1 MGHPPLSPLAG
12 NGPQLRLPS
21 AAEDLIERICREKSL
36 LPPDPVARKAL
47 AGLGEAA
54 ALDVVRKV
62 SSRRTKNLSAPI
74 MYMASRPDAAQA
86 STHASA
92 CFPHSPS
99 SGPNSVAAEEPHS
112 CTPRFEGSLP
122 SGQMAS
128 PQLVALGRLEFR
140 KAFLIL
146 SYIGRNKLEE
156 MISVD
161 FIEKIQLWPMKQFE
175 LEVWKEVGSK
185 CISELDRRK
194 NMDWDSGKAHV
205 YHCHVD
211 LERNFTF
218 KGPYLQLQRTHL
230 QRILGDD
237 NVLLVKFTDE
247 MSGEKRSSCSFQISN
262 SVYHKVA
269 EEGIFVGLRWYQFF
283 VFKDGGKEKK
293 KSPTSSPVKCYFVRM
308 ESNWGV
314 DQEKAYILS
323 DKFIHEART
332 VFMHIHTVSSLSKYM
347 ARFSLILSKTI
358 KLDIDLSSIHVEV
371 IDDIPC
377 VDDNGN
383 ILCGENGDPMIHTDG
398 TGFISED
405 LAMKCPQHIYRGKCS
420 IPTDIQKCLGGAE
433 ALERLLGTAQC
444 RSLTS
449 EVPLLIQFRMFNNGR
464 AVKGTLLL
472 NKLLPPETIQ
482 VRRSMI
488 KVKSDPNISYI
499 QSCNSIEI
507 VATSNQPKRT
517 CLSRHLIVL
526 LHYGGVPKEFFL
538 ELLMN
543 SLDDAQNARYSKQAA
558 LRVALKYGDMDD
570 FLVSRMILCG
580 MPLDEP
586 YLQFRLSIL
595 MREERKSLKTGKLPV
610 MDCYYLMGTVD
621 PTGLLKP
628 NEVCVI
634 LENGQVSGDV
644 LVYKHPGLHFGDVHV
659 LTATYNKDL
668 EKFVGYSKYAI
679 FFPTKGPRSLADE
692 MANSDFDGD
701 MYWVSRNSQ
710 LLQYFRSSM
719 PWTPTP
725 SNMRGIQQKKPI
737 EFSSKEL
744 ERELF
749 QQFLINRFKPSN
761 TVSMASDCWLSYMDR
776 LLTLGDECAEEKECL
791 KEKILQLVNIY
802 YDALDAPKSG
812 VKVEVPIELKA
823 EKYPHYMERSNSY
836 TSMSIL
842 GLIFDK
848 VSSVQTED
856 PPSNGISKLPCFTE
870 EPSQSCLLLWSQRY
884 SNYLKEMKQV
894 MEMKH
899 ETKDSKN
906 EMADEIIQKYKLLL
920 YGAAEFDESPR
931 KLEDIWDEALAI
943 YNNAYDYAERCQA
956 VGRCSFAWKVAGR
969 ALCML
974 HASRQGEKCTIPCS
988 ITALK
993 EILR

>member
-21 AAEDLIERICREKSL
+21 AVEDLIERISREKSL

-54 ALDVVRKV
+54 AMDVLRKV
-62 SSRRTKNLSAPI
+62 ASCRIKNLSALI

-92 CFPHSPS
+92 CFPHSPT
-99 SGPNSVAAEEPHS
+99 SGPNSAAAEEPHA

-122 SGQMAS
+122 SGQTAS

-175 LEVWKEVGSK
+175 SEVWEEVGSK

-218 KGPYLQLQRTHL
+218 KGPYFQLQRTHL

-237 NVLLVKFTDE
+237 NVLLVKFSEE
-247 MSGEKRSSCSFQISN
+247 MSGEKGSSRSFQISD

-293 KSPTSSPVKCYFVRM
+293 KSPTGSPVKCYFVRM

-358 KLDIDLSSIHVEV
+358 KLDIDLSSVHVEV

-383 ILCGENGDPMIHTDG
+383 IVCGDNGDPMIHTDG

-420 IPTDIQKCLGGAE
+420 IPTDIQKFLGGAE
-433 ALERLLGTAQC
+433 ALERRLGD

-449 EVPLLIQFRMFNNGR
+449 EVPLLIQFRMFNNGK

-482 VRRSMI
+482 VRPSMI
-488 KVKSDPNISYI
+488 KVESDPSISYI
-499 QSCNSIEI
+499 QSCNSLEI

-580 MPLDEP
+580 IPLDEP

-610 MDCYYLMGTVD
+610 TDCYYLMGTVD

-644 LVYKHPGLHFGDVHV
+644 LVYKHPGLHFGDIHV

-710 LLQYFRSSM
+710 LLQYFRSSL

-725 SNMRGIQQKKPI
+725 SSMRGPRGIQQKEPI

-812 VKVEVPIELKA
+812 LKVEVPIELKA

-836 TSMSIL
+836 TSTSIL
-842 GLIFDK
+842 GLIFDT
-848 VSSVQTED
+848 VNSVQTED
-856 PPSNGISKLPCFTE
+856 PPSNGISKLPCFAE
-870 EPSQSCLLLWSQRY
+870 ESSQSCLLLWSQRY

-920 YGAAEFDESPR
+920 YGAAEFEESPR
-931 KLEDIWDEALAI
+931 KLEDIWDEARAI
-943 YNNAYDYAERCQA
+943 YNIAYGHTERCQA
-956 VGRCSFAWKVAGR
+956 VGRCSFAWNVAGR

-974 HASRQGEKCTIPCS
+974 HASRQGEKCSIPCS
-988 ITALK
+988 TTVLK
-993 EILR
+993 EILG

>member
-21 AAEDLIERICREKSL
+21 AVEDLIERISREKSL

-54 ALDVVRKV
+54 AMDVLRKV
-62 SSRRTKNLSAPI
+62 ASCRIKNLSALI

-92 CFPHSPS
+92 CFPHSPT
-99 SGPNSVAAEEPHS
+99 SGPNSAAEEPHA

-122 SGQMAS
+122 SGQTAS

-146 SYIGRNKLEE
+146 SYIGR
-156 MISVD
+156 IWTG
-161 FIEKIQLWPMKQFE
+161 IP
-175 LEVWKEVGSK
+175 
-185 CISELDRRK
+185 
-194 NMDWDSGKAHV
+194 
-205 YHCHVD
+205 
-211 LERNFTF
+211 
-218 KGPYLQLQRTHL
+218 GPYFQLQRTHL

-237 NVLLVKFTDE
+237 NVLLVKFSEE
-247 MSGEKRSSCSFQISN
+247 MSGEKGSSRSFQISD

-283 VFKDGGKEKK
+283 GWWQREEEK
-293 KSPTSSPVKCYFVRM
+293 P
-308 ESNWGV
+308 NW
-314 DQEKAYILS
+314 LS
-323 DKFIHEART
+323 CKMLFCSHGIQ
-332 VFMHIHTVSSLSKYM
+332 LG
-347 ARFSLILSKTI
+347 FSLILSKTI
-358 KLDIDLSSIHVEV
+358 KLDIDLSSVHVEV

-383 ILCGENGDPMIHTDG
+383 IVCGDNGDPMIHTDG

-420 IPTDIQKCLGGAE
+420 IPTDIQKFLGGAE
-433 ALERLLGTAQC
+433 ALERRLGD

-449 EVPLLIQFRMFNNGR
+449 EVPLLIQFRMFNNGK

-482 VRRSMI
+482 VRPSMI
-488 KVKSDPNISYI
+488 KVESDPSISYI
-499 QSCNSIEI
+499 QSCNSLEI

-580 MPLDEP
+580 IPLDEP

-610 MDCYYLMGTVD
+610 TDCYYLMGTVD

-644 LVYKHPGLHFGDVHV
+644 LVYKHPGLHFGDIHV

-701 MYWVSRNSQ
+701 M
-710 LLQYFRSSM
+710 SSL

-725 SNMRGIQQKKPI
+725 SSMRGPRGIQQKEPI

-812 VKVEVPIELKA
+812 LKVEVPIELKA

-836 TSMSIL
+836 TSTSIL
-842 GLIFDK
+842 GLIFDTVYRNFLVLRK
-848 VSSVQTED
+848 S
-856 PPSNGISKLPCFTE
+856 
-870 EPSQSCLLLWSQRY
+870 LLSLACY
-884 SNYLKEMKQV
+884 C
-894 MEMKH
+894 
-899 ETKDSKN
+899 
-906 EMADEIIQKYKLLL
+906 
-920 YGAAEFDESPR
+920 GAKGTA
-931 KLEDIWDEALAI
+931 
-943 YNNAYDYAERCQA
+943 
-956 VGRCSFAWKVAGR
+956 
-969 ALCML
+969 
-974 HASRQGEKCTIPCS
+974 TI
-988 ITALK
+988 
-993 EILR
+993 

>member
-21 AAEDLIERICREKSL
+21 AVEDLIERISREKSL

-54 ALDVVRKV
+54 AMDVLRKV
-62 SSRRTKNLSAPI
+62 ASCRIKNLSALI

-92 CFPHSPS
+92 CFPHSPT
-99 SGPNSVAAEEPHS
+99 SGPNSAAEEPHA

-122 SGQMAS
+122 SGQTAS

-146 SYIGRNKLEE
+146 SYIGR
-156 MISVD
+156 IWTG
-161 FIEKIQLWPMKQFE
+161 IP
-175 LEVWKEVGSK
+175 
-185 CISELDRRK
+185 
-194 NMDWDSGKAHV
+194 
-205 YHCHVD
+205 
-211 LERNFTF
+211 
-218 KGPYLQLQRTHL
+218 GPYFQLQRTHL

-237 NVLLVKFTDE
+237 NVLLVKFSEE
-247 MSGEKRSSCSFQISN
+247 MSGEKGSSRSFQISD

-293 KSPTSSPVKCYFVRM
+293 KSPTGSPVKCYFVRM

-358 KLDIDLSSIHVEV
+358 KLDIDLSSVHVEV

-383 ILCGENGDPMIHTDG
+383 IVCGDNGDPMIHTDG

-420 IPTDIQKCLGGAE
+420 IPTDIQKFLGGAE
-433 ALERLLGTAQC
+433 ALERRLGD

-449 EVPLLIQFRMFNNGR
+449 EVPLLIQFRMFNNGK

-482 VRRSMI
+482 VRPSMI
-488 KVKSDPNISYI
+488 KVESDPSISYI
-499 QSCNSIEI
+499 QSCNSLEI

-580 MPLDEP
+580 IPLDEP

-610 MDCYYLMGTVD
+610 TDCYYLMGTVD

-644 LVYKHPGLHFGDVHV
+644 LVYKHPGLHFGDIHV

-701 MYWVSRNSQ
+701 M
-710 LLQYFRSSM
+710 SSL

-725 SNMRGIQQKKPI
+725 SSMRGPRGIQQKEPI

-812 VKVEVPIELKA
+812 LKVEVPIELKA

-836 TSMSIL
+836 TSTSIL
-842 GLIFDK
+842 GLIFDTVYRNFLVLRK
-848 VSSVQTED
+848 S
-856 PPSNGISKLPCFTE
+856 
-870 EPSQSCLLLWSQRY
+870 LLSLACY
-884 SNYLKEMKQV
+884 C
-894 MEMKH
+894 
-899 ETKDSKN
+899 
-906 EMADEIIQKYKLLL
+906 
-920 YGAAEFDESPR
+920 GAKGTA
-931 KLEDIWDEALAI
+931 
-943 YNNAYDYAERCQA
+943 
-956 VGRCSFAWKVAGR
+956 
-969 ALCML
+969 
-974 HASRQGEKCTIPCS
+974 TI
-988 ITALK
+988 
-993 EILR
+993 

>member
-1 MGHPPLSPLAG
+1 MVSIFCFQGWWQREEEKPNWLSCKMLFCSHG
-12 NGPQLRLPS
+12 
-21 AAEDLIERICREKSL
+21 
-36 LPPDPVARKAL
+36 
-47 AGLGEAA
+47 
-54 ALDVVRKV
+54 
-62 SSRRTKNLSAPI
+62 
-74 MYMASRPDAAQA
+74 
-86 STHASA
+86 
-92 CFPHSPS
+92 
-99 SGPNSVAAEEPHS
+99 
-112 CTPRFEGSLP
+112 
-122 SGQMAS
+122 
-128 PQLVALGRLEFR
+128 
-140 KAFLIL
+140 
-146 SYIGRNKLEE
+146 
-156 MISVD
+156 
-161 FIEKIQLWPMKQFE
+161 IQL
-175 LEVWKEVGSK
+175 G
-185 CISELDRRK
+185 
-194 NMDWDSGKAHV
+194 
-205 YHCHVD
+205 
-211 LERNFTF
+211 
-218 KGPYLQLQRTHL
+218 
-230 QRILGDD
+230 
-237 NVLLVKFTDE
+237 
-247 MSGEKRSSCSFQISN
+247 
-262 SVYHKVA
+262 
-269 EEGIFVGLRWYQFF
+269 
-283 VFKDGGKEKK
+283 
-293 KSPTSSPVKCYFVRM
+293 
-308 ESNWGV
+308 
-314 DQEKAYILS
+314 
-323 DKFIHEART
+323 
-332 VFMHIHTVSSLSKYM
+332 
-347 ARFSLILSKTI
+347 FSLILSKTI
-358 KLDIDLSSIHVEV
+358 KLDIDLSSVHVEV

-383 ILCGENGDPMIHTDG
+383 IVCGDNGDPMIHTDG

-420 IPTDIQKCLGGAE
+420 IPTDIQKFLGGAE
-433 ALERLLGTAQC
+433 ALERRLGD

-449 EVPLLIQFRMFNNGR
+449 EVPLLIQFRMFNNGK

-482 VRRSMI
+482 VRPSMI
-488 KVKSDPNISYI
+488 KVESDPSISYI
-499 QSCNSIEI
+499 QSCNSLEI

-580 MPLDEP
+580 IPLDEP

-610 MDCYYLMGTVD
+610 TDCYYLMGTVD

-644 LVYKHPGLHFGDVHV
+644 LVYKHPGLHFGDIHV

-710 LLQYFRSSM
+710 LLQYFRSSL

-725 SNMRGIQQKKPI
+725 SSMRGPRGIQQKEPI

-812 VKVEVPIELKA
+812 LKVEVPIELKA

-836 TSMSIL
+836 TSTSIL
-842 GLIFDK
+842 GLIFDT
-848 VSSVQTED
+848 VNSVQTED
-856 PPSNGISKLPCFTE
+856 PPSNGISKLPCFAE
-870 EPSQSCLLLWSQRY
+870 ESSQSCLLLWSQRY

-920 YGAAEFDESPR
+920 YGAAEFEESPR
-931 KLEDIWDEALAI
+931 KLEDIWDEARAI
-943 YNNAYDYAERCQA
+943 YNIAYGHTERCQA
-956 VGRCSFAWKVAGR
+956 VGRCSFAWNVAGR

-974 HASRQGEKCTIPCS
+974 HASRQGEKCSIPCS
-988 ITALK
+988 TTVLK
-993 EILR
+993 EILG